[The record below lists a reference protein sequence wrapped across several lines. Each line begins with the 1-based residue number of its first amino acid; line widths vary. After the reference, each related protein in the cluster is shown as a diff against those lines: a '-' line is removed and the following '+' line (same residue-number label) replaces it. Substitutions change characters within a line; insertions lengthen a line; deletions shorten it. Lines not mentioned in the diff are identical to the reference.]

1 MALAILKGRHS
12 MFYAISWFLSFTLMA
27 LWSLACWGL
36 YTVAAWAVS
45 SAGVLKDGTHAIGT
59 IFIPE
64 WLRGWI
70 PPELAR
76 EFEALIAPAGPMI
89 AAAIETVPALSGAVT
104 VVGWAIWGLGAMTLV
119 AMAIGAHALI
129 SLFKRRGV
137 SAGTSRAAFLR

>member
-1 MALAILKGRHS
+1 
-12 MFYAISWFLSFTLMA
+12 MFYAISWFISFTLMA

-45 SAGVLKDGTHAIGT
+45 SAGVLTDGNHAIGT

-119 AMAIGAHALI
+119 ALAIGVHALI
-129 SLFKRRGV
+129 ALLKRRGV
-137 SAGTSRAAFLR
+137 SAGTSRAAVLR

>member
-1 MALAILKGRHS
+1 

-45 SAGVLKDGTHAIGT
+45 SAGVLTDGTHAIGT

-129 SLFKRRGV
+129 SLLKRRGV
-137 SAGTSRAAFLR
+137 SAGTSRAAVLR